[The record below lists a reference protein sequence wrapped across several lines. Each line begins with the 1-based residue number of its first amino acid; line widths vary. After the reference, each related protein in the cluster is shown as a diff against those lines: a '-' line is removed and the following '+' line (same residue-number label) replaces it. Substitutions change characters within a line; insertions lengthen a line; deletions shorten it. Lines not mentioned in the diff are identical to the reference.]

1 MNHARR
7 VNLPAQRPPRSGVGR
22 THTDEAGIS
31 MPMALAVVAMTMTI
45 ALLAAPA
52 IRHWRETAPPP
63 PASVRAA
70 WLAPP
75 GLEVGAGADYPFGLA
90 IAPDGRR
97 VVFPARRDG
106 TISLWLQDLRT
117 GQVDSLPGT
126 DTAVMPFWSPDG
138 ARIGFFVPGA
148 IKVFELADASVS
160 ELGPAESARGAAWN
174 SSGDLVF
181 AASPDLGLQIRRADG
196 SVQALTTVDASA
208 GESSHALPTFLDD
221 DRHVVFFVQAESP
234 MRQGAWLTSIDTP
247 EDRVRLVGTDAQP
260 LYANGRIIYASDTA
274 IVSQRLDLENRRL
287 AGEVAVLGVGVGRGP
302 AGQLLAAA
310 AGDALIF
317 APPSSTLREL
327 TWFNRDGARESVM
340 STGVFGAVRI
350 APDGRRVAVT
360 ELQPQLRTLDV
371 VIFEPPNPVPIRL
384 SRSTDA
390 DDSPAWSPDGLR
402 VAWVSG
408 RRKILVRGA
417 GAVLE
422 EETVAVFD
430 EPVRVSGWTPDG
442 SAIIFSRRLA
452 GTRDDIWM
460 VPVRPGGEPRSIV
473 ATPFADVQGTVSPDG
488 RWIAYAS
495 DESGEFE
502 IYVERFVERF
512 ADRSPEPATRIRVTS
527 GGGSDPRW
535 RRDGRELFFRRG
547 GGIHAAVLAA
557 GRGQIEIRSTSMVV
571 ETDEVPDWFDAA
583 PTGRRFL
590 LNLHQS
596 GQAPAPATLLL
607 HY

>member
-1 MNHARR
+1 
-7 VNLPAQRPPRSGVGR
+7 
-22 THTDEAGIS
+22 
-31 MPMALAVVAMTMTI
+31 MPMALAVVAMTMII

-52 IRHWRETAPPP
+52 SRHWRETTPPP

-75 GLEVGAGADYPFGLA
+75 GLGVGAGADYPFGLA

-97 VVFPARRDG
+97 GVVPAQRDG

-117 GQVDSLPGT
+117 GQVEPLPGT
-126 DTAVMPFWSPDG
+126 DAAVMPFWSPDG

-148 IKVFELADASVS
+148 IKVFDLADATVS
-160 ELGPAESARGAAWN
+160 GLGPAESARGAAWN

-181 AASPDLGLQIRRADG
+181 AASPDQGLQIRRADG
-196 SVQALTTVDASA
+196 SVQALTTVDVSA
-208 GESSHALPTFLDD
+208 GESSHALPTFLGD

-234 MRQGAWLTSIDTP
+234 MRQGAWLTSIDMP
-247 EDRVRLVGTDAQP
+247 EDRVRLVGTDARP

-274 IVSQRLDLENRRL
+274 IVSQRIDLENRRL
-287 AGEVAVLGVGVGRGP
+287 SGEVAVLGVGVGRGP
-302 AGQLLAAA
+302 AGQLLATASE
-310 AGDALIF
+310 DALIF
-317 APPSSTLREL
+317 APPSSSLREL
-327 TWFNRDGARESVM
+327 TWFNRTGERESVM
-340 STGVFGAVRI
+340 GTGVFGAVRI

-371 VIFEPPNPVPIRL
+371 VIFEPPNPVPVRL

-390 DDSPAWSPDGLR
+390 DDFPAWSPDGLR
-402 VAWVSG
+402 VAWVSA

-442 SAIIFSRRLA
+442 SAVIFSRRLA
-452 GTRDDIWM
+452 GTREDIWIA
-460 VPVRPGGEPRSIV
+460 PVRPGGEPRSIV
-473 ATPFADVQGTVSPDG
+473 STPFADVQGTVSPDG

-502 IYVERFVERF
+502 IYVERF

-547 GGIHAAVLAA
+547 GEIHAAVLAA
-557 GRGQIEIRSTSMVV
+557 GRGQVEIRSTSMVV
-571 ETDEVPDWFDAA
+571 ETDQVPDWFDAA

>member
-1 MNHARR
+1 
-7 VNLPAQRPPRSGVGR
+7 
-22 THTDEAGIS
+22 

-52 IRHWRETAPPP
+52 IRHWRETTPPP
-63 PASVRAA
+63 PAPVRAA
-70 WLAPP
+70 WLARP

-97 VVFPARRDG
+97 VVFPAQRDG
-106 TISLWLQDLRT
+106 TISLWLQDLRS
-117 GQVDSLPGT
+117 GEVEPLPGT
-126 DTAVMPFWSPDG
+126 ETAVMPFWSPDG

-160 ELGPAESARGAAWN
+160 ELGPAESARGATWS

-181 AASPDLGLQIRRADG
+181 AASPDQGLQIRRADG
-196 SVQALTTVDASA
+196 SVQALTTVDTSA
-208 GESSHALPTFLDD
+208 GESFHALPTFVSD

-234 MRQGAWLTSIDTP
+234 MREGAWLASIDTP
-247 EDRVRLVGTDAQP
+247 DDRVRLVGTDARP

-287 AGEVAVLGVGVGRGP
+287 SGEVAVLGVGVGRGP
-302 AGQLLAAA
+302 AGQLLATAA
-310 AGDALIF
+310 DDALIF

-327 TWFNRDGARESVM
+327 TWFNRTGERESVM
-340 STGVFGAVRI
+340 STGAFGAVRI

-360 ELQPQLRTLDV
+360 ELQPQLRTLDI
-371 VIFEPPNPVPIRL
+371 VILEPPNPVPVRL

-390 DDSPAWSPDGLR
+390 DDFPAWSPDGLR

-442 SAIIFSRRLA
+442 SAVIFSRRLA

-460 VPVRPGGEPRSIV
+460 VPVRPGGEPRPVV
-473 ATPFADVQGTVSPDG
+473 ATPFADVQGAVSPDG

-502 IYVERFVERF
+502 IYVERF

-547 GGIHAAVLAA
+547 GEIHAAVLAA

-571 ETDEVPDWFDAA
+571 ETDEVPDWFDAV